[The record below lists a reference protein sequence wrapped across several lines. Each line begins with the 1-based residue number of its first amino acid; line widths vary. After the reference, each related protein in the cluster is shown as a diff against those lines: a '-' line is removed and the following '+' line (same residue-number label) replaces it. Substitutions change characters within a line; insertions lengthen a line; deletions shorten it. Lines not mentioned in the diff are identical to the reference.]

1 MFSKQLKQLRK
12 QHNITQE
19 ALAALINVDRS
30 SIGKYEGRSA
40 VVPPADVLERIADV
54 FNVSV
59 DYLLGRDNASSLP
72 QSTGGTWVPVLG
84 RVAAGI
90 PIEAIEEVE
99 DYEEISPDMAKTGEF
114 FALKIQGD
122 SMEPKISNGDVVIVR
137 QQPDCDNGDI
147 AVVLVNGDEATVK
160 RIKKSPEGIMLI
172 PNNTSY
178 EPMFYSN
185 DDVKKLPVRIIGKVV
200 ELRAKF

>member
-1 MFSKQLKQLRK
+1 MNLKQLRER
-12 QHNITQE
+12 NGETQQQI
-19 ALAALINVDRS
+19 ADLLGISRS
-30 SIGKYEGRSA
+30 SYTKYESGMHEPS
-40 VVPPADVLERIADV
+40 LESLDLLARH

-59 DYLLGRDNASSLP
+59 DYLIGRDTCLDIP
-72 QSTGGTWVPVLG
+72 QSTGGVWIPVLG

-90 PIEAIEEVE
+90 PIEAIEDVE
-99 DYEEISPDMAKTGEF
+99 DYEEISLDMAKTGEF

-122 SMEPKISNGDVVIVR
+122 SMEPRIKTGDVVIVK
-137 QQPDCDNGDI
+137 QQPDCDNGDV
-147 AVVLVNGDEATVK
+147 AVVLVNGLDATVK

-172 PNNTSY
+172 PTNSAY

-185 DDVKKLPVRIIGKVV
+185 EDVKKLPVRIMGKVV